1 MRKGP
6 ELRLVANFL
15 AARLVL
21 LTHMLL
27 VLPRCSAVLLLLL
40 LLWMLW
46 VLWVQVMLNE
56 LQMVV

>member
-1 MRKGP
+1 M
-6 ELRLVANFL
+6 ANFL

-40 LLWMLW
+40 LWMLWVLW

-56 LQMVV
+56 LRMVV